1 MAPPHFA
8 RNLTAVLLWEALW
21 GFGHASTTS
30 AVFNPF
36 LSQLAGSKK
45 LVGTVGLT
53 LLLGIPALFVSL
65 WLGHRLRRRKAFVTI
80 VWLAQFVGWIV
91 LGAVLTSG
99 TTPSGS
105 TIVPVVYVTQ
115 SIFAFLAGVSMAPTY
130 QLLTNAFGDRF
141 GTAQGLQLL
150 FRQVAGVLGG
160 LWTATVLAKDGF
172 PKNFG
177 VAFLVGG
184 IIMTVSNFAV
194 LLFVEQEQ
202 TEEERKARA
211 ERAHAFLPALGQTLK
226 GAKPMRGFFWVIAA
240 VSWSVSAQGL
250 MVVSALERLELGDA
264 YAGVFASVTLAASGI
279 GGAVWGRTGD
289 RIGHAKALIVA
300 LVVQALSFGMVI
312 GLSGIAQFYVSL
324 VLAGLANAAMQVGL
338 AGLTTRLAP
347 KGDQGAFMAIMRW
360 IFQIVMALATAAT
373 AFMADRT
380 GYAVMFASCI
390 VPVLLAMVFTR
401 RMGMMERAAET

>member
-8 RNLTAVLLWEALW
+8 RNLSAVLLWEALW

-30 AVFNPF
+30 AIFNPF
-36 LSQLAGSKK
+36 LSQLAGSKR

-65 WLGHRLRRRKAFVTI
+65 WLGHRLKRRKATVT
-80 VWLAQFVGWIV
+80 VLWLLQFVGWIV
-91 LGAVLTSG
+91 LGAVLTTG
-99 TTPSGS
+99 ATPSS
-105 TIVPVVYVTQ
+105 DVIVPVVYVTQ
-115 SIFAFLAGVSMAPTY
+115 SVIAFLAGVVMAPTY

-160 LWTATVLAKDGF
+160 LWAATALAKDAF
-172 PKNFG
+172 PRNFG
-177 VAFLVGG
+177 VTFLVGG
-184 IIMTVSNFAV
+184 IIMTVSNFSV

-211 ERAHAFLPALGQTLK
+211 ARAHAFLPALGETW
-226 GAKPMRGFFWVIAA
+226 GRAKPLAGFFWVIAA

-250 MVVSALERLELGDA
+250 LVVSALERLKLGDA

-289 RIGHAKALIVA
+289 RVGHAKALTAA
-300 LVVQALSFGMVI
+300 LAVQAIAFVMVL
-312 GLSGIAQFYVSL
+312 GLGGIAQFYASL
-324 VLAGLANAAMQVGL
+324 VLAGVANAAMQVGL
-338 AGLTTRLAP
+338 AGMTTRLAP

-360 IFQIVMALATAAT
+360 IFQIVMAVATAAT
-373 AFMADRT
+373 AFLADRA
-380 GYAVMFASCI
+380 GYTVMFGSCLL
-390 VPVLLAMVFTR
+390 PVAAAMVFVQ
-401 RMGMMERAAET
+401 RMRARAEQPV

>member
-21 GFGHASTTS
+21 GFGHAGTTS

-36 LSQLAGSKK
+36 LSQLAGSKR

-65 WLGHRLRRRKAFVTI
+65 WLGHRLKRRRAFVTV
-80 VWLAQFVGWIV
+80 VWLAQFVGWII

-99 TTPSGS
+99 TTPSS
-105 TIVPVVYVTQ
+105 DTIVPVVYVTQ
-115 SIFAFLAGVSMAPTY
+115 SVFAFLAGVSMAPTY

-150 FRQVAGVLGG
+150 FRQLAGVLGG
-160 LWTATVLAKDGF
+160 LWAATALAKDAF

-177 VAFLVGG
+177 MTFLVGG
-184 IIMTVSNFAV
+184 IVMTVSNFAV

-202 TEEERKARA
+202 TEEERKAREA
-211 ERAHAFLPALGQTLK
+211 RAHAFLPALKQTLR
-226 GAKPMRGFFWVIAA
+226 GAKPIAGFFWVIAA

-250 MVVSALERLELGDA
+250 MVVSALERLKLGDA

-289 RIGHAKALIVA
+289 RVGHGKALLVA
-300 LVVQALSFGMVI
+300 LVVQAVSFVMVI
-312 GLSGIAQFYVSL
+312 GLGSTAQFYVAL
-324 VLAGLANAAMQVGL
+324 ILAGVANAAMQVGL
-338 AGLTTRLAP
+338 AGLTTKLAP

-360 IFQIVMALATAAT
+360 IFQIVMAVATAAT
-373 AFMADRT
+373 AFLSDRV
-380 GYAVMFASCI
+380 GYAVMFASCV
-390 VPVLLAMVFTR
+390 VPVLAAMVFVQR
-401 RMGMMERAAET
+401 IRPRAEAEA